1 MMIQW
6 QQTEENGE
14 WDTGHHQHTLH
25 PPANMLTTMY
35 LLCFRIRRSVEDIL
49 FMFDVLDPVF
59 IAYRLFEAGA
69 GLIKI
74 LL

>member
-14 WDTGHHQHTLH
+14 WDTGIISIRCYAA
-25 PPANMLTTMY
+25 PASQYVNHV
-35 LLCFRIRRSVEDIL
+35 LCFRIRRSVEDIL